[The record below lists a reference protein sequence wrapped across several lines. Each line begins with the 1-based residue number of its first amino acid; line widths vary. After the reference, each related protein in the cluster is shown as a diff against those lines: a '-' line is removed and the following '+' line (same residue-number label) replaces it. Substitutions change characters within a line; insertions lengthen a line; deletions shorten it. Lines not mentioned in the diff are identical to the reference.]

1 MRSEEIA
8 RFLPDVYQYTLTA
21 TIPGVTE
28 PDRRLMAA
36 LAAME
41 VLHAP
46 SERVLEDLDR
56 FVDARRTPERFVPYL
71 ATWVDLDWL
80 LHPATEDVTAGS
92 LPSGVG
98 PLRELIAAASDLA
111 RSRGTARGL
120 VRFLDTATGIPGFQ
134 VEEGVTLKKNGT
146 GGEREPRPFNLL
158 VIAPAAAERLRPLIG
173 RVIEAQKPA
182 YATWELV
189 FAPAGPS

>member
-1 MRSEEIA
+1 MRSDEIA
-8 RFLPDVYQYTLTA
+8 RLLPDVYQYALSEA
-21 TIPGVTE
+21 VPGVNE

-46 SERVLEDLDR
+46 SERVLDDLDR

-80 LHPATEDVTAGS
+80 LHPAAEDVTPGS
-92 LPSGVG
+92 LASGVG

-111 RSRGTARGL
+111 RWRGTARGL
-120 VRFLDTATGIPGFQ
+120 VGFLDTATGIPGFQ
-134 VEEGVTLKKNGT
+134 VEEGV
-146 GGEREPRPFNLL
+146 
-158 VIAPAAAERLRPLIG
+158 
-173 RVIEAQKPA
+173 
-182 YATWELV
+182 
-189 FAPAGPS
+189 